1 MEQEES
7 ILSRVILLCDRQRMS
22 PPTSLRAEPEGLVA
36 VIVFSG
42 GTPAVTIIPA
52 RSGAAVILLS
62 LEVEGEFTGSAL
74 RVAAQGEEHCKTK
87 IEKCYRESLNIS
99 HGTYLTFIQRS
110 HT

>member
-1 MEQEES
+1 
-7 ILSRVILLCDRQRMS
+7 MS
-22 PPTSLRAEPEGLVA
+22 PPTSLRAESEGLVA

-62 LEVEGEFTGSAL
+62 LEVEGEFTGSPL
-74 RVAAQGEEHCKTK
+74 RVAAQGEEHCKTNIK
-87 IEKCYRESLNIS
+87 KRYRESLNIS
-99 HGTYLTFIQRS
+99 HSTYFTFIQRS